1 MNQIDQISCLN
12 CACNMGRFGRPD
24 YTIEEH
30 LKQFRDDEHYKI
42 LYDSWS
48 LEKREYENRLKVVGM
63 RYQTYSQHDATH
75 SEAILRQLTCFLGE
89 DRIRQ
94 LSPTDTWLLLE
105 CAYCHDLGMVV
116 TAKEVFDIF
125 SAEDEKDFKELS
137 EQMYQ
142 SENIEM
148 KQAWSYL
155 EPLFRYSKELKTKK
169 DIEEWG
175 EGEDGSIEK
184 YKNIDSL
191 KKIFDSEWYKWPLY
205 FTQAFMMITQEYFRP
220 KHAEM
225 SYAKIVDEADMKEY
239 EGIIPLRLR
248 YLVAEIARVHTAD
261 RMAVVE
267 KLTHK
272 VQGIF
277 VDSAHPRFI
286 AELLRI
292 GDLLDMD
299 NNRFSKYQLAV
310 AGNPSYNSFAHQLKH
325 KSLRDFLVTPQKV
338 IVHADFK
345 ISDAKDLLSKEGMY
359 KIFTKQPEEMTEDK
373 LKDNSVKL
381 AVRAFKEMSG
391 WLDMLRK
398 ELDFFS
404 VKWFDI
410 IPEGFLGSCS
420 IFEEEKLLID
430 GVEVDAKLLN
440 LRYQIA
446 PKRASQIIEGASLY
460 SNPFQAFLREILQNS
475 MDAVKRQIYANIQKD
490 HVNKDA
496 IGNPL
501 DFYRYIAK
509 DMQQLQIE
517 IEYEYLR
524 DNGIQLKIRD
534 RGIGISYARLQD
546 MQYIGDMLDYKSKE
560 QDDQMPP
567 WWKPTGSFGIGM
579 QTIFY
584 FTKIFDLRTRNE
596 TENVLR
602 KMAFHSTQA
611 GGKIDTYFV
620 NDAIEAENFGYG
632 TEIKVQ
638 ISYDIMKAAQEKGFF
653 DTDLDYFGKKKDYYK
668 EEVYRISN
676 EIRGYF
682 GLPVAFHVAQRDKEP
697 EKVGQE
703 VEAQKKDVGSGS
715 RFLRTCFGEFFV
727 DIKTGQAQMVVKG
740 TENQK
745 TAYEEEKYRGFSCW
759 DEENKILIR
768 YKPLDKRKRSSIM
781 KIYFNEILVDSYP
794 LTKMFHIDFWETE
807 VYLFSNHADN
817 FIEINREGFL
827 KEKQRYISGK
837 ICDTHLKC
845 IRILLCDSLDPEYG
859 RIVWTE
865 GFYGDVKK
873 YYEFLLLGSK
883 LMPVDI
889 GIRIYI
895 REHRMLSYITTREL
909 EHIYERNSDI
919 DSDDKVWLID
929 MGHRFIGDIRLKQ
942 TYEKVGYIVEDILC
956 GYQSMAVCE
965 MEVLEDLYGGRM
977 ILYKTA
983 VRSGMP
989 IKISEDSVRQYIL
1002 HKFLI
1007 DKSNRLILPG
1017 MEEYKDIRIVKLIGS
1032 LGTDFEKRFDSAVIF
1047 PLSIPEFKSLLEGN
1061 KELTDVERYIEEE
1074 VLDKENLVFSRIV
1087 DYIKRYGCNYGGAFD
1102 PEKIKKKYK
1111 ELIIYVWKVI
1121 KEAKII

>member
-1 MNQIDQISCLN
+1 MNQINQICCLN
-12 CACNMGRFGRPD
+12 CACNMGGFGRSD

-63 RYQTYSQHDATH
+63 RYQTYSQHDVTH

-116 TAKEVFDIF
+116 TAQEVFDTF
-125 SAEDEKDFKELS
+125 SAEDEKDFKDLS

-155 EPLFRYSKELKTKK
+155 EPLFRYSKELKAKK
-169 DIEEWG
+169 DIEEWS

-184 YKNIDSL
+184 YKNIESL

-205 FTQAFMMITQEYFRP
+205 FTQAFMMITQEYCRP

-225 SYAKIVDEADMKEY
+225 SYVKIMDEAEEKEY

-248 YLVAEIARVHTAD
+248 YLVAEIARLHTAD
-261 RMAVVE
+261 RMAVVQ
-267 KLTHK
+267 KLTQK
-272 VQGIF
+272 VQGIY

-325 KSLRDFLVTPQKV
+325 RSLRDFLVTPQKV

-345 ISDAKDLLSKEGMY
+345 ISDAKELLSKDGMY
-359 KIFTKQPEEMTEDK
+359 KIFTEQPGKMTEDK
-373 LKDNSVKL
+373 LKDKSVKL

-398 ELDFFS
+398 ELEFFS

-430 GVEVDAKLLN
+430 GAEVDAKLLN
-440 LRYQIA
+440 LRYQIT

-460 SNPFQAFLREILQNS
+460 RNPFQAFIREILQNS
-475 MDAVKRQIYANIQKD
+475 MDAVKRQVYANIQKNN
-490 HVNKDA
+490 VEKDA

-509 DMQQLQIE
+509 DMQQLRIE
-517 IEYEYLR
+517 IEYEDLR
-524 DNGIQLKIRD
+524 DNGIQLRIRD

-546 MQYIGDMLDYKSKE
+546 MQYIGDMLDYKSEE

-584 FTKIFDLRTRNE
+584 FTKIFDLKTRNE

-602 KMAFHSTQA
+602 KMAFHSTQV

-620 NDAIEAENFGYG
+620 NDAIEAKTFGHG

-638 ISYDIMKAAQEKGFF
+638 ISYDMMKAAQEKGFF
-653 DTDLDYFGKKKDYYK
+653 VTDLDYFGKKKDYYK
-668 EEVYRISN
+668 EEIIRIPN
-676 EIRGYF
+676 EIRGCF
-682 GLPVAFHVAQRDKEP
+682 GIPVSFRVAQKDKESE
-697 EKVGQE
+697 EKGRKIGTQKN
-703 VEAQKKDVGSGS
+703 EADSIS
-715 RFLRTCFGEFFV
+715 RFLRTCFGECFV
-727 DIKTGQAQMVVKG
+727 DIKTSQVQMVVKG
-740 TENQK
+740 TENQE
-745 TAYEEEKYRGFSCW
+745 TGCEEEKYKGFSCW

-768 YKPLDKRKRSSIM
+768 YQHLDEGKKSSTM
-781 KIYFNEILVDSYP
+781 KVYFNEILVDSYP
-794 LTKMFHIDFWETE
+794 LTKIFRIDFWETE
-807 VYLFSNHADN
+807 AYLFGNHADN

-845 IRILLCDSLDPEYG
+845 IRILLRDSLDPEYG
-859 RIVWTE
+859 RSVWTND
-865 GFYGDVKK
+865 FYGDVKK

-895 REHRMLSYITTREL
+895 REHKMLSYITTREL
-909 EHIYERNSDI
+909 ERIYERKSDNNL
-919 DSDDKVWLID
+919 DDKVWLMD
-929 MGHRFIGDIRLKQ
+929 MRHRFIGDIRLKQ
-942 TYEKVGYIVEDILC
+942 AYEKVGYIVEDILC

-965 MEVLEDLYGGRM
+965 MEVLEELYGGIM
-977 ILYKTA
+977 ILYRTA

-989 IKISEDSVRQYIL
+989 MKISEDSFRQYIL
-1002 HKFLI
+1002 RKFHI

-1017 MEEYKDIRIVKLIGS
+1017 MKEYKDIRVVKLIGS

-1047 PLSIPEFKSLLEGN
+1047 PLPMPEFKLLLEGN
-1061 KELTDVERYIEEE
+1061 KGLTDVERYIEEE
-1074 VLDKENLVFSRIV
+1074 VFDEENLVFSRIV
-1087 DYIKRYGCNYGGAFD
+1087 DYIKRYGCNCGGAFN

-1121 KEAKII
+1121 KEAKVI